1 MASAKVAMKLF
12 HDMNLIHKSYF
23 CLLKPCAFHTTM
35 DRLNFLRSFHP
46 ISDNDY
52 TLLTENLLTKN
63 FQKGEH
69 VIRQGEIQR
78 ELYFIKSGV
87 QMCHIDTEEKTH
99 VLAFTYYP
107 NLVSLPESFS
117 FQLPSKYFFTCITD
131 TELDCLRFQD
141 LQEIYKQS
149 QDIERLFRKI
159 NEKLISGLLNQHIEL
174 RTLSIA
180 ERFKKF
186 SARSP
191 HLFQLVPHKYIASY
205 LDIEATNFSKLF
217 NKIKI

>member
-1 MASAKVAMKLF
+1 
-12 HDMNLIHKSYF
+12 
-23 CLLKPCAFHTTM
+23 M

-46 ISDNDY
+46 IKDDDY
-52 TLLTENLLTKN
+52 NLLIANLQAKQ
-63 FQKGEH
+63 FQKGDH

-78 ELYFIKSGV
+78 ELYFVKSGV
-87 QMCHIDTEEKTH
+87 QICHIETNEKTH
-99 VLAFTYYP
+99 VLAFTYHP

-131 TELDCLRFQD
+131 TELDCLRFDD

-159 NEKLISGLLNQHIEL
+159 NEKLLSGFLNQHIEL
-174 RTLSIA
+174 RTLTMA
-180 ERFKKF
+180 ERFKIF
-186 SARSP
+186 CARSP
-191 HLFQLVPHKYIASY
+191 HLLQQVPHKYIASY
-205 LDIEATNFSKLF
+205 LDIDATNFSKLF